1 MVSRPQ
7 ASGGLL
13 NGLLYVLAEVTQ
25 VGWRPNRA
33 QMSGEGDK
41 GDSIEKTARIRQ
53 PNYVHVLRH
62 KPTKASNANKRPG
75 QVVINSGSR
84 RPKEVVQAERTS
96 RAEEKEKKV
105 VAEEEGIQ
113 EVARIENDARKKK
126 NLGPNGQ
133 RNKVTRGRKPRA
145 ATPVSQ
151 GYSDGHD
158 DHTVNV
164 EPQPEPTKRKPSGS
178 GERSTMMEAT
188 NPGPCDSGE
197 SSGDNPTEW
206 QPQGGLA
213 AESMSSDLEEDIEL
227 GGEEPDTMINMKKK
241 SSKEQERGPAMR
253 DCINKAA
260 AGLNDSVSPNSDV
273 QKRKAGPDIGPGPRP
288 TPKKARKS
296 KASTGLVAGWK
307 KTVDVPLASSKPAGT
322 RHASES
328 RVTTGVSRPP
338 PSTVSTST
346 TRSRRTASAPF
357 TTHNEPEASVGPS
370 DNPEYAF
377 GGLPL
382 DEEVAPEDTD
392 SIDKYQSL
400 TKVNTIHT
408 SPVRTKVS
416 RQADASTGRYRFKN
430 SDLPPGTADRFAKEV
445 LPLAFDTA
453 GALGPWEC
461 LDDEHIITIWNL
473 AFSSPD
479 DHPIASGD
487 VKGVVFLAV
496 KGLVKRGISM
506 WLHKFSMAAEK
517 ALVAEFERQHI
528 TTTEERANFVRYLL
542 GDVDDISSKRRL
554 FLWKSAYDRCEDSD
568 SPDLNRLQGLFQGRL
583 VAQTFLEHIL
593 ATTGIDKESRVN
605 ERPIGALITSIQ
617 AVHHALLY
625 SMEGT
630 FKPPQSKSGAFS
642 KANWG
647 DYDVLSPR
655 GAAITVKRA
664 SVFLKKIQGLKD
676 QQWDDIYKTAREI
689 HAKRVN
695 STEDDDEGGES
706 DTSDDDELLDPLYDE
721 VPT

>member
-1 MVSRPQ
+1 MITR
-7 ASGGLL
+7 
-13 NGLLYVLAEVTQ
+13 
-25 VGWRPNRA
+25 
-33 QMSGEGDK
+33 
-41 GDSIEKTARIRQ
+41 
-53 PNYVHVLRH
+53 
-62 KPTKASNANKRPG
+62 ASNANKRPG

-151 GYSDGHD
+151 DGHD

-213 AESMSSDLEEDIEL
+213 AESMSSDSEEDIEL

-328 RVTTGVSRPP
+328 RVTTGVSHPP

-617 AVHHALLY
+617 AVHRALLY

>member
-1 MVSRPQ
+1 MGMALDSEGPLISIMVSRPQ

-41 GDSIEKTARIRQ
+41 GDSIEKNGSDTA
-53 PNYVHVLRH
+53 
-62 KPTKASNANKRPG
+62 TKLC

-178 GERSTMMEAT
+178 GKRSTMMEAT

-213 AESMSSDLEEDIEL
+213 AESMSSDSEEDIEL

-260 AGLNDSVSPNSDV
+260 AGLNDSMSPNSDV

-370 DNPEYAF
+370 DNPKYAF

-392 SIDKYQSL
+392 SIDKYQVCYHFNFRA
-400 TKVNTIHT
+400 TN
-408 SPVRTKVS
+408 VS
-416 RQADASTGRYRFKN
+416 
-430 SDLPPGTADRFAKEV
+430 TA
-445 LPLAFDTA
+445 
-453 GALGPWEC
+453 
-461 LDDEHIITIWNL
+461 
-473 AFSSPD
+473 
-479 DHPIASGD
+479 
-487 VKGVVFLAV
+487 
-496 KGLVKRGISM
+496 
-506 WLHKFSMAAEK
+506 
-517 ALVAEFERQHI
+517 
-528 TTTEERANFVRYLL
+528 
-542 GDVDDISSKRRL
+542 
-554 FLWKSAYDRCEDSD
+554 
-568 SPDLNRLQGLFQGRL
+568 
-583 VAQTFLEHIL
+583 
-593 ATTGIDKESRVN
+593 
-605 ERPIGALITSIQ
+605 
-617 AVHHALLY
+617 
-625 SMEGT
+625 
-630 FKPPQSKSGAFS
+630 
-642 KANWG
+642 
-647 DYDVLSPR
+647 
-655 GAAITVKRA
+655 TVP
-664 SVFLKKIQGLKD
+664 
-676 QQWDDIYKTAREI
+676 Y
-689 HAKRVN
+689 
-695 STEDDDEGGES
+695 
-706 DTSDDDELLDPLYDE
+706 
-721 VPT
+721 

>member
-1 MVSRPQ
+1 
-7 ASGGLL
+7 
-13 NGLLYVLAEVTQ
+13 
-25 VGWRPNRA
+25 
-33 QMSGEGDK
+33 
-41 GDSIEKTARIRQ
+41 
-53 PNYVHVLRH
+53 
-62 KPTKASNANKRPG
+62 
-75 QVVINSGSR
+75 
-84 RPKEVVQAERTS
+84 
-96 RAEEKEKKV
+96 
-105 VAEEEGIQ
+105 
-113 EVARIENDARKKK
+113 
-126 NLGPNGQ
+126 
-133 RNKVTRGRKPRA
+133 
-145 ATPVSQ
+145 
-151 GYSDGHD
+151 
-158 DHTVNV
+158 
-164 EPQPEPTKRKPSGS
+164 
-178 GERSTMMEAT
+178 
-188 NPGPCDSGE
+188 
-197 SSGDNPTEW
+197 
-206 QPQGGLA
+206 
-213 AESMSSDLEEDIEL
+213 
-227 GGEEPDTMINMKKK
+227 
-241 SSKEQERGPAMR
+241 
-253 DCINKAA
+253 
-260 AGLNDSVSPNSDV
+260 
-273 QKRKAGPDIGPGPRP
+273 
-288 TPKKARKS
+288 
-296 KASTGLVAGWK
+296 
-307 KTVDVPLASSKPAGT
+307 
-322 RHASES
+322 
-328 RVTTGVSRPP
+328 
-338 PSTVSTST
+338 
-346 TRSRRTASAPF
+346 
-357 TTHNEPEASVGPS
+357 
-370 DNPEYAF
+370 
-377 GGLPL
+377 
-382 DEEVAPEDTD
+382 
-392 SIDKYQSL
+392 
-400 TKVNTIHT
+400 
-408 SPVRTKVS
+408 
-416 RQADASTGRYRFKN
+416 
-430 SDLPPGTADRFAKEV
+430 
-445 LPLAFDTA
+445 
-453 GALGPWEC
+453 
-461 LDDEHIITIWNL
+461 
-473 AFSSPD
+473 SPD

-617 AVHHALLY
+617 AMRTPLLYIVHRALLY